1 MNGRLHEM
9 DVKFLEKLN
18 AEPQAPSPSPP
29 GVDDVSA
36 NNHVLNA
43 KNFESVRE
51 GDVVILPAFGATI
64 QEMQLLDAK

>member
-18 AEPQAPSPSPP
+18 ADPSLPAAGTSTSS
-29 GVDDVSA
+29 G
-36 NNHVLNA
+36 VLNA
-43 KNFESVRE
+43 KNFDSVQE